1 LTTERYSHHPKK
13 EKVSTATN
21 SQNLTTTNSRA
32 VNKIMT
38 EADDNQHSYNMNIH
52 GYNNLNRFCVN
63 NYENDQD
70 MGERINHLR
79 NIVDKAPKLNLEVK
93 KFFEKNFE
101 KKFIFFFKFLFF

>member
-1 LTTERYSHHPKK
+1 
-13 EKVSTATN
+13 
-21 SQNLTTTNSRA
+21 
-32 VNKIMT
+32 MT

-70 MGERINHLR
+70 IGERINHLR

-93 KFFEKNFE
+93 NFE
-101 KKFIFFFKFLFF
+101 NFFFKKIVLDYKFKCTTSRNYTEN